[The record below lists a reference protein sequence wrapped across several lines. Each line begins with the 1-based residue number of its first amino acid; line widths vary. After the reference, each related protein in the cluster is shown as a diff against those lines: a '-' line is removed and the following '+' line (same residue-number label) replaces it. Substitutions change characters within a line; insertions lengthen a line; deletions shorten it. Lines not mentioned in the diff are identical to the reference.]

1 LEGSAVSDGVL
12 EVSAVPQG
20 VAHVLVVRAL
30 GIEDVVQRAFAS
42 ARSSPG
48 TRGRWSGSVHLFAR
62 SFLPVL
68 VGLLVR
74 VASWRYRCGLC
85 SPDEVL
91 GSLVG
96 GDVEVGFPEQL
107 LGGSRRF
114 LQYGSDEGRVIGS
127 SVEILDQGRLRD
139 LGDTISHGLEPF
151 EVQPESFVPPT
162 LDGFEVPWLRWFVGE
177 RLKVGGEAS
186 TGVVPVVDAVSR

>member
-1 LEGSAVSDGVL
+1 MPDGVL
-12 EVSAVPQG
+12 EVLTVPKS

-30 GIEDVVQRAFAS
+30 GVKDVIQRALAS

-48 TRGRWSGSVHLFAR
+48 ARGWWSGGVYFFVR
-62 SFLPVL
+62 SLLLAF

-74 VASWRYRCGLC
+74 VTSRCCRCGLC
-85 SPDEVL
+85 SSDEVL

-107 LGGSRRF
+107 LGGSRRL

-127 SVEILDQGRLRD
+127 SVEVLDHSRLRD
-139 LGDTISHGLEPF
+139 LRDTISHGLEPF
-151 EVQPESFVPPT
+151 EV
-162 LDGFEVPWLRWFVGE
+162 
-177 RLKVGGEAS
+177 
-186 TGVVPVVDAVSR
+186 